1 MSGRWGW
8 LALIAVAI
16 CGCRGPL
23 QARTQSHVTMYSSPV
38 EDRGPLVER
47 VVVPGGANGEKVAIV
62 DVDGLLVNAP
72 LVGLGSVGENP
83 VALFRE
89 KLDRVAA
96 DPCYR
101 AVVVRIHSPGGGVT
115 ATDIMWHDLQQFKAQ
130 TRLPVV
136 ACLMDVSTGGGYYLA
151 TAADHIVAHPTTLTG
166 GMGVILNLYNLQD
179 TMMQFN
185 ILGVPVKAGRHV
197 DLGSPIA
204 PLDDEARQILQ
215 AIADQY
221 HKRFQEV
228 VRKARPQHDPR
239 RAEDFDGRVFLA
251 HEALERGLIDTIG
264 YLDDAVAVAR
274 QLGRSP
280 AAAAVIL
287 HRCNDPARTPY
298 AVTPNMP
305 LQGNLLPLSVP
316 GFDRSQL
323 PTFLYLW
330 QPEPTLERRAT
341 GR

>member
-1 MSGRWGW
+1 MTRHWAW
-8 LALIAVAI
+8 LALIAAAV

-47 VVVPGGANGEKVAIV
+47 VVVPGGARGEKVAIL
-62 DVDGLLVNAP
+62 DVDGLLLNAP

-96 DPCYR
+96 DPCYC

-115 ATDIMWHDLQQFKAQ
+115 ATDIMWHDLQQFKAR

-136 ACLMDVSTGGGYYLA
+136 ACLMDISTGGAYYLA

-185 ILGVPVKAGRHV
+185 ILGVPVKAGRHI

-204 PLDDEARQILQ
+204 PLDDDARQILQ

-228 VRKARPQHDPR
+228 VRKARPKHDPS

-264 YLDDAVAVAR
+264 YLDDAVAAAR
-274 QLGRSP
+274 ELGGSP
-280 AAAAVIL
+280 SAAAVIL

-305 LQGNLLPLSVP
+305 LHGNLLPLSVP

-323 PTFLYLW
+323 HTFLYLW